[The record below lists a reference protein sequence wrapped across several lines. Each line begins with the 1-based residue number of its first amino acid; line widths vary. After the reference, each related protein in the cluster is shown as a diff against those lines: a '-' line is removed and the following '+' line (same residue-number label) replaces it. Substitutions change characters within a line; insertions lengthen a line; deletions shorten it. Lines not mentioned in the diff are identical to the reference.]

1 MKLQTVALRSAKPL
15 PFAGS
20 RRQIGSCSAGMV
32 LFLGWLTAPIVG
44 VSPAAMFILW
54 PGG

>member
-1 MKLQTVALRSAKPL
+1 
-15 PFAGS
+15 
-20 RRQIGSCSAGMV
+20 MV